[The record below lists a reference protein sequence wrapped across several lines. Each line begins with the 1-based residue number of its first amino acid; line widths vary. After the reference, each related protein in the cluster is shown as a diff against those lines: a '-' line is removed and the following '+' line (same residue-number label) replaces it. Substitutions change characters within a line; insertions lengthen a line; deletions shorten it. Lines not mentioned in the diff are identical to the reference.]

1 MSRRRTF
8 VISSAVIICAVVGIF
23 ILQQMGIIHSLNGD
37 KNEVQSEIFVEKI
50 EGLSPDFI
58 KGVDVSS
65 VISLENSGVKFYN
78 EKGKEQDIFKTLKKA
93 GVNYI
98 RIRIWNNPYNK
109 NLNGYGGGNND
120 LETAIKIG
128 KRATKNKMKV
138 LIDFHYSDFW
148 ADPAKQQAPKAWE
161 GLGIDEKGNALYQYT
176 KESLETLVNEGVDV
190 GMVQIGN
197 ETTGSFCGEKNWKN
211 IAMLFNQ
218 GSKAVREIS
227 NDKKKDIQIAIHFTN
242 PEKSENYDKYAMIL
256 KIFDVDYDIFAS
268 SYYSFWHG
276 DLKNLQTV
284 LTNIANNYNKKVMVA
299 ETSYAYTFLD
309 GDGQGNT
316 ISEEAVFTKNY
327 PISIQGQADALYDVI
342 KTVSDVGEAGIG
354 VFYWEPAWI
363 PVPGETYEE
372 RQVLWEQF
380 GSGWASSY
388 ASDYDPKDA
397 GLYYGGT
404 AWDNQALFDFNGKPL
419 ASLNVFKYV
428 NTGATA
434 PLKIE
439 EVIVD
444 DIRVRKGQE
453 IQLPETVVAVFND
466 GTSNVLPV
474 TWNKEDL
481 NAVQK
486 DVIGEY
492 IVKGN
497 ISESGNTADVTCVIH
512 VLEQNYIENY
522 SFEDDDMSMWNIT
535 NTDNVTTE
543 LGIQDKITDA
553 KTGTKSIHFYSTK
566 FVDFTIEQEVK
577 KLEPGYYNFSIN
589 LQGGDAN
596 NSNMYIYAI
605 VDGET
610 FTTEASVDGWANW
623 MNPTIENIYVPNGAV
638 TVGAVIQ
645 CDPNGW
651 GTLDDFSLTPA
662 KK

>member
-1 MSRRRTF
+1 MVRRRTF
-8 VISSAVIICAVVGIF
+8 IISAAVIICAIVVIF
-23 ILQQMGIIHSLNGD
+23 VLQQMGIIHILNGD
-37 KNEVQSEIFVEKI
+37 KNEVKSEIFVEKI

-65 VISLENSGVKFYN
+65 VISLENSGVTFYN

-161 GLGIDEKGNALYQYT
+161 VLNIDEKGNALYQYT
-176 KESLETLVNEGVDV
+176 KESLETLINEGVNV

-197 ETTGSFCGEKNWKN
+197 ETTGSFCGENNWKN
-211 IAMLFNQ
+211 IALLFNQ

-227 NDKKKDIQIAIHFTN
+227 ADKKQDIQIAIHFTN

-256 KIFDVDYDIFAS
+256 KNFDVDYDIFAS
-268 SYYSFWHG
+268 SYYSYWHG

-299 ETSYAYTFLD
+299 ETSYAYTFED
-309 GDGQGNT
+309 GDGHGNT

-327 PISIQGQADALYDVI
+327 PISIQGQANAIHDVM
-342 KTVSDVGEAGIG
+342 KTVSDIGEAGIG

-363 PVPGETYEE
+363 PVPGESYEE
-372 RQVLWEQF
+372 KQILWEQF

-388 ASDYDPKDA
+388 AGDYDPKDA

-404 AWDNQALFDFNGKPL
+404 AWDNQALFDFDGKPM

-434 PLKIE
+434 PLKVE
-439 EVIVD
+439 EVIIDEV
-444 DIRVRKGQE
+444 RVRKGQE
-453 IQLPETVVAVFND
+453 ITLPETIVAVLND
-466 GTSNVLPV
+466 GTKNKVTV
-474 TWNKEDL
+474 TWNTDDV
-481 NAVQK
+481 NAVRN
-486 DVIGEY
+486 DVIGDY
-492 IVKGN
+492 AVKGS
-497 ISESGNTADVTCVIH
+497 ITESDRVYDVTCVIH
-512 VLEQNYIENY
+512 VMEQNYIENY
-522 SFEDDDMSMWNIT
+522 SFEEGDMSMWKIT

-543 LGIQDKITDA
+543 LGIQEKQTDA
-553 KTGTKSIHFYSTK
+553 KTGTKSLHFYSTK
-566 FVDFTIEQEVK
+566 FVDFTIEQEIK
-577 KLEPGYYNFSIN
+577 NLDSGYYNFSIN

-596 NSNMYIYAI
+596 NTNMYIYVV

-610 FTTEASVDGWANW
+610 FITETTVDGWANW
-623 MNPTIENIYVPNGAV
+623 MNPTIENIYIPNGTV
-638 TVGAVIQ
+638 TVGAAIQ
-645 CDPNGW
+645 CDPKGW